1 MMILRFTFTLRM
13 FLDCVVNVGLK
24 VPKIYFSLL
33 IFRNKEAR
41 CFLVHTVDTRGT
53 GYVGS
58 NLVTAKHFTT
68 SVISET
74 MPVFVSLA
82 VRKN

>member
-1 MMILRFTFTLRM
+1 M

-33 IFRNKEAR
+33 IFRNKEAS
-41 CFLVHTVDTRGT
+41 CFFWFTVQKCGT
-53 GYVGS
+53 GYIES
-58 NLVTAKHFTT
+58 NLATVEHFTV
-68 SVISET
+68 SIISET